1 MKSGPENYL
10 ESLKLIAESR
20 TIGADD
26 LSPFELALLAVLEAQ
41 ARATLA
47 LAAATAMAEGGH
59 MPGADFDAWAEAA
72 GVAASARRT
81 A

>member
-1 MKSGPENYL
+1 MPSGAEHYR
-10 ESLKLIAESR
+10 EAEELIACV
-20 TIGADD
+20 TNDD
-26 LSPFELALLAVLEAQ
+26 GSPSFGDGGDEYVALAQVH
-41 ARATLA
+41 ATLA